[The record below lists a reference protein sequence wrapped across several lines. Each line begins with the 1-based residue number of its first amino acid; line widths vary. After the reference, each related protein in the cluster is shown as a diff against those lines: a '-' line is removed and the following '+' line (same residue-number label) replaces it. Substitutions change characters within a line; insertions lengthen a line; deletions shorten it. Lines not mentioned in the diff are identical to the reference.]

1 MTRFSSSVA
10 SHRLTC
16 VLAALLMA
24 AGCQSAPQA
33 GLDARLNRIQD
44 ERLARLRQE
53 QAPDML
59 LTDTPDAGWLSTDVR
74 PGRQSGAAPPA
85 FSLAA
90 YQTDLDTPDD
100 TGVSGR
106 RRRVLARG
114 PLPSFRDTLRRDIK
128 NLPGDLWHQTVD
140 VYTNPLNLIILAGA
154 GGASIAV
161 AQHQDEDTAEFFD
174 ENHHFGQGWRDA
186 LSFAGSPA
194 THFVLA
200 GLWYTVGAVKQDEKT
215 YEVGKTLIDALV
227 INGLSTSLIKI
238 VSNRESPNGEEQAFP
253 SGHTSSS
260 VTFAT
265 VMHEAYGPWV
275 GMPLYGLSALVAM
288 ERLDDGEHWISD
300 VVFGAALGLV
310 VGHTVASGRPPELLG
325 GQLAPYVNPENGI
338 SGIAWVKSFD

>member
-1 MTRFSSSVA
+1 MTRFSPSVA

-16 VLAALLMA
+16 VLAAVLMS
-24 AGCQSAPQA
+24 AGCQGAPQA

-44 ERLARLRQE
+44 ERLARLQQE
-53 QAPDML
+53 QARDL
-59 LTDTPDAGWLSTDVR
+59 LRTDTPDEGWLSADVR
-74 PGRQSGAAPPA
+74 PMRPTTVPA
-85 FSLAA
+85 TFSLAA
-90 YQTDLDTPDD
+90 YQADEGAADD
-100 TGVSGR
+100 ADSSSRGR
-106 RRRVLARG
+106 RILARG
-114 PLPSFRDTLRRDIK
+114 PLPSFRDTLWRDIK
-128 NLPGDLWHQTVD
+128 HWPGDLWHQTVD
-140 VYTNPLNLIILAGA
+140 VYTNPLNLVILAGA
-154 GGASIAV
+154 GGASIAL

-194 THFVLA
+194 THFALA
-200 GLWYTVGAVKQDEKT
+200 GLWYTVGAVKQDGKT

-238 VSNRESPNGEEQAFP
+238 VSNREGPNGEEQAFP

-275 GMPLYGLSALVAM
+275 GVPLYGLSALVAM

-310 VGHTVASGRPPELLG
+310 VGHTVASGRPPEVFG

-338 SGIAWVKSFD
+338 SGIAWVKTFD

>member
-1 MTRFSSSVA
+1 MTRFSSSAA

-16 VLAALLMA
+16 VLAAVLTT
-24 AGCQSAPQA
+24 AGCQNAPQA
-33 GLDARLNRIQD
+33 GLDARLNQIQD
-44 ERLARLRQE
+44 ERLAQMRQE
-53 QAPDML
+53 QAQHLPP
-59 LTDTPDAGWLSTDVR
+59 TTTPDERWLSTDTPPR
-74 PGRQSGAAPPA
+74 RQSGATAA

-90 YQTDLDTPDD
+90 YQAELDTPDD
-100 TGVSGR
+100 TGVSDR

-114 PLPSFRDTLRRDIK
+114 LLPSFRETLRRDIK

-174 ENHHFGQGWRDA
+174 EHHHFGQGWRDA

-200 GLWYTVGAVKQDEKT
+200 GLWYTVGAVKQDDKT
-215 YEVGKTLIDALV
+215 YEVGKTLIDALI

-275 GMPLYGLSALVAM
+275 GLPLYGLSALVAM

-310 VGHTVASGRPPELLG
+310 VGHTVAGGRPPEVFG

-338 SGIAWVKSFD
+338 SGIAWVKTFD